1 MRIRTSLEVIQNT
14 VSDIKKIIKE
24 LEKLGEYIKSVNS
37 ELPEWSDKKSEE
49 FKMIMDKIGKLTVQ
63 PNQTLLQA
71 VKAMEKMELAIQKY
85 INKGF

>member
-1 MRIRTSLEVIQNT
+1 MRIITSPEVIRTT

-24 LEKLGEYIKSVNS
+24 LEKLGEEIKSVNS
-37 ELPEWSDKKSEE
+37 KLPEWSDKKSEE

-63 PNQTLLQA
+63 PNQTLLQT
-71 VKAMEKMELAIQKY
+71 VKAMEKMELAIQIY